1 MSTSHIDLITIDQG
15 NTNPHVGVFVGND
28 LTKTVALNDFD
39 SKLFNDHYVVLSSVG
54 KKSNLPEL
62 PKLVDIESLWDNH
75 LFAGMTVNYSKEKL
89 GRDRLYQLAYLYHEK
104 VLKNQKPT
112 LLIDAGT
119 FITIDILN
127 AEGYQGGV
135 ILPGLS
141 SLASLYPQGEQLPLV
156 DASEFLEFKETHH
169 DTISAITGGVQ
180 HMILGAIRS
189 LSLENQ
195 NIFLTGGLSIFV
207 EKWLEVH
214 PSLGEFE
221 KDPHL
226 IHKSLNYLGKLC
238 LEKKEGDL
246 Q

>member
-28 LTKTVALNDFD
+28 LTKTVALSDFD
-39 SKLFNDHYVVLSSVG
+39 SNLFKDHHVVLSSVG
-54 KKSNLPEL
+54 KKSNLPTL
-62 PKLVDIESLWDNH
+62 PKLVDIETLWNDH
-75 LFAGMTVNYSKEKL
+75 LFAGMNVNYDKEKL
-89 GRDRLYQLAYLYHEK
+89 GRDRLYQLAFLYHEK
-104 VLKNQKPT
+104 VIPNKTPL

-119 FITIDILN
+119 FITVDILDTH
-127 AEGYQGGV
+127 GYQGGI

-156 DASEFLEFKETHH
+156 DASEFLDFKETHH

-180 HMILGAIRS
+180 KMILGAIRS
-189 LSLENQ
+189 LSLDNQ
-195 NIFLTGGLSIFV
+195 TLYLTGGLSIFI
-207 EKWLEVH
+207 EKWLELH
-214 PSLGEFE
+214 PSLGDFE

-226 IHKSLNYLGKLC
+226 IHKSLNYLGRLC
-238 LEKKEGDL
+238 LDKCEGEL